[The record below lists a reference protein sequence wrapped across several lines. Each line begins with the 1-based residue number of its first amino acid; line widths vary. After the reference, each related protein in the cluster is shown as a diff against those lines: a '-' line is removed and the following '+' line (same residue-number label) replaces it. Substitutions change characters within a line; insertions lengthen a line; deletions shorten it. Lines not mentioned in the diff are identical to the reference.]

1 MNLLF
6 GVVSEI
12 FSVLLLKYQVVSQL
26 SLFILQQL
34 SNVFY
39 FSGKMDQITFTVRIS
54 IIPHRANIL
63 YKN

>member
-6 GVVSEI
+6 GVISEI
-12 FSVLLLKYQVVSQL
+12 FFVALLKYQVSQL

-39 FSGKMDQITFTVRIS
+39 FSGKLDYVPFIVRIG
-54 IIPHRANIL
+54 IIPHKVNTS
-63 YKN
+63 YKK